1 MNPLREALGALTVR
15 GRAFLAAGTTTVVCA
30 LVVGQEPLVRAGLL
44 VLALP
49 LVCALVL
56 ARSRYRLA
64 LEREVSPQHL
74 AAGQAARVRLTLT
87 NEGRLPSGALLL
99 EDQLPYVLGTRPRF
113 VVEGIGP
120 GWRRSVDHV
129 VRSEVRGRFEV
140 GPMTVRVR
148 DPFGM
153 VELGRSFRGTAPLVV
168 TPRTVPLPAVP
179 VEGGQRGA
187 GDDRPRAFAVGSAED
202 VTVREYRRGDELRRV
217 HWRSSARRGE
227 LMVRREEQP
236 WQSRVTVVLDHRA
249 RAHRGQG
256 VASTLEAAVSAAASV
271 GVHLAR
277 RGYGVQLVTASG
289 EDPTLH
295 GHLRE
300 AQATADAL
308 LESLAV
314 LRPASAPT
322 LDTRWIGEGRAGL
335 LVGVFGALGPEDVPA
350 LRRLAAHADPALAI
364 VLDVD
369 HWGTGGRRHPGESDA
384 AALLAAQGWRVV
396 VLGPRDRLDTAWQ
409 QLARRGRPSS
419 AARPAA
425 SGATP

>member
-1 MNPLREALGALTVR
+1 MTALREALAALTVR
-15 GRAFLAAGTTTVVCA
+15 GRAFVASGVA
-30 LVVGQEPLVRAGLL
+30 LVVSALVLGQEPLVRAGLL

-49 LVCALVL
+49 LVCAVVL

-64 LEREVSPQHL
+64 LERDVSPQHL
-74 AAGQAARVRLTLT
+74 AAGQAARVRLTLS

-99 EDQLPYVLGTRPRF
+99 EDQLPYALGTRPRF
-113 VVEGIGP
+113 VVEGVGP
-120 GWRRSVDHV
+120 GWTRTVDHV

-153 VELGRSFRGTAPLVV
+153 VELGRSFRGTSTLVV

-236 WQSRVTVVLDHRA
+236 WQSRVTLLLDDRA

-256 VASTLEAAVSAAASV
+256 VASTLEAAVSATASV

-277 RGYGVQLVTASG
+277 RGYGVQLVTAAG
-289 EDPTLH
+289 EDPTMH
-295 GHLRE
+295 GHVRE
-300 AQATADAL
+300 AQATTTPL

-314 LRPASAPT
+314 LRADPAAT
-322 LDTRWIGEGRAGL
+322 LDTSWLGEGRSGL
-335 LVGVFGALGPEDVPA
+335 LVAVLGALAPDDVPV
-350 LRRLAAHADPALAI
+350 LRRLASHADPALAI

-369 HWGTGGRRHPGESDA
+369 HWGTGGRRHPGTPDA
-384 AALLAAQGWRVV
+384 AALLAGQGWRVV
-396 VLGPRDRLDTAWQ
+396 TLGPRDRLDTAWQ
-409 QLARRGRPSS
+409 QLARRGRPTSV
-419 AARPAA
+419 AVR
-425 SGATP
+425 